1 MLSDIL
7 LMSALNKENEPIGES
22 ALKSLYESGVS
33 YVGEKAKDFMTNIIE
48 TVAPVIGGPLVGLAV
63 NLIQK
68 LIGGEDP

>member
-1 MLSDIL
+1 
-7 LMSALNKENEPIGES
+7 
-22 ALKSLYESGVS
+22 
-33 YVGEKAKDFMTNIIE
+33 MTNIVE